1 MDEWPADSSAN
12 RDLATRCIRWRIFTF
27 GASAMAAVCPRG
39 SPTLFSL
46 VVMEGIPGANS
57 GLVRLRLF
65 SDPACPLC
73 RQFRK
78 WIDHLDREGLIEIVA
93 LDDPRLPERFPQLD
107 LERAKEFLTVC
118 DRLGRMHEG
127 VEAMRQLT
135 RHLPGLRRLQW
146 VYRLPGVTP
155 TLRGVYRTAHRHRKK
170 LCLSCGE
177 KWMPSLKYSRRKKNS
192 RSRRSR

>member
-1 MDEWPADSSAN
+1 MKEQPEPD
-12 RDLATRCIRWRIFTF
+12 
-27 GASAMAAVCPRG
+27 
-39 SPTLFSL
+39 
-46 VVMEGIPGANS
+46 S
-57 GLVRLRLF
+57 GLVRLHLF
-65 SDPACPLC
+65 ADPNCPLC

-78 WIDHLDREGLIEIVA
+78 WIVHLDREGLVEIVE

-107 LERAKEFLTVC
+107 LERASEFLTVC
-118 DRLGRMHEG
+118 DRLGRVREG

-135 RHLPGLRRLQW
+135 RHVPALRRLQW

-155 TLRGVYRTAHRHRKK
+155 TLRGIYRTAQRHRKK